1 MTYSPESQPWET
13 AAMSLASLAEQDLD
27 SNDQL
32 TRMAG
37 ESRMAMARA
46 ELREAHLKIGHLKN
60 CFSLEAQND

>member
-1 MTYSPESQPWET
+1 
-13 AAMSLASLAEQDLD
+13 MSLASLAEQDLD

>member
-13 AAMSLASLAEQDLD
+13 AAMSLASLAEQDMD

-37 ESRMAMARA
+37 ESRMAIAKA
-46 ELREAHLKIGHLKN
+46 ELEEAHRRVSYLDN
-60 CFSLEAQND
+60 CFSLEN